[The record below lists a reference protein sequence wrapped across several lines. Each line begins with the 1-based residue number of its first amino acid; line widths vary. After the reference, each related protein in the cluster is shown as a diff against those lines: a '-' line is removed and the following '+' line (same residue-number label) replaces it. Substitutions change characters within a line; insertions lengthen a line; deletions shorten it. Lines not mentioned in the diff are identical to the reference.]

1 MMAVDASPEVAHE
14 HDLRVGHRLIASEA
28 AGYRLW
34 LEHRR
39 GADPLEATDVA
50 NECSHERLT
59 GDPCPSPDGVWPHSH
74 PCACWGERNGRLPSR
89 TPDLIATLK
98 TKEPVVETT
107 TTPPAQGAEKPEA
120 PFGYKADGVTPRK
133 RAAPSAQQL
142 AAASAGRARAAEARK
157 AAQAAP
163 LAIAGTSAVAGTST
177 TPSIAVVQSP
187 LIARLVAELD
197 AEIAQ
202 LNDARN
208 RLLGVE

>member
-14 HDLRVGHRLIASEA
+14 HDLRVGHRLIAVEA

-39 GADPLEATDVA
+39 GPDPLEATDA
-50 NECSHERLT
+50 NSECSHGRLT

-74 PCACWGERNGRLPSR
+74 PCACWGERNGRLPSP

-98 TKEPVVETT
+98 TKEIPVETT
-107 TTPPAQGAEKPEA
+107 DPPRDVEA
-120 PFGYKADGVTPRK
+120 PFGRKSNGEPRK
-133 RAAPSAQQL
+133 RPTPSPEHM
-142 AAASAGRARAAEARK
+142 AAAAAGRARAK
-157 AAQAAP
+157 AARDAAKKVAP